1 MTAKDRR
8 IMALSLAL
16 AERKVIHLKEA
27 AALLQVSEMTV
38 RRDVAE
44 NPDLF
49 GTLGAHIVPA
59 GRPDLEAPY
68 AIDRA
73 AESHSVAKRQASIHA
88 LRYLQPD
95 ETVFIDCG
103 STLTHLVDLIPADT
117 RLTVVCYAFNTAE
130 RLIAKQNITLVLLGG
145 VYHPA
150 SASFAGASGADTL
163 NALGINVAFLSA
175 SGIDQQRGVS
185 CEQFHEVPIK
195 RKAIEMAQRRYLV
208 CDRSKL
214 GRVRPAHF
222 ADIGDFDAIITEA
235 GPLPLDGTDWQSDLG
250 LK

>member
-27 AALLQVSEMTV
+27 AALMQVSEMTV
-38 RRDVAE
+38 RRDVAD

-49 GTLGAHIVPA
+49 GTLGAHIIPA
-59 GRPDLEAPY
+59 GRAEFEAPY
-68 AIDRA
+68 AIARA
-73 AESHSVAKRQASIHA
+73 TESHSIAKRQASIHA

-103 STLTHLVDLIPADT
+103 STLIHLVDLIPADT

-145 VYHPA
+145 VYHPS

-195 RKAIEMAQRRYLV
+195 RKAMQMAQRRYLV
-208 CDRSKL
+208 CDHSKI

-222 ADIGDFDAIITEA
+222 ADTGDFDAIVTET
-235 GPLPLDGTDWQSDLG
+235 GDLPLQSKG
-250 LK
+250 

>member
-27 AALLQVSEMTV
+27 AALMQVSEMTV
-38 RRDVAE
+38 RRDVAA

-49 GTLGAHIVPA
+49 GTLGAHIVSA
-59 GRPDLEAPY
+59 GRSDLEVPY

-73 AESHSVAKRQASIHA
+73 AESHSAAKRQASINA

-95 ETVFIDCG
+95 ETVFVDCG

-150 SASFAGASGADTL
+150 SASFAGASGSDTL
-163 NALGINVAFLSA
+163 DALGINAAFLSA
-175 SGIDQQRGVS
+175 SGVDQQRGVS

-195 RKAIEMAQRRYLV
+195 RKAMERAQRRYLI
-208 CDRSKL
+208 CDSSKI
-214 GRVRPAHF
+214 GRVRPAYF
-222 ADIGDFDAIITEA
+222 ADIGDFDAVITES
-235 GPLPLDGTDWQSDLG
+235 GEMPLGASG
-250 LK
+250 

>member
-8 IMALSLAL
+8 VMALSLAL

-27 AALLQVSEMTV
+27 AALMQVSEMTV

-49 GTLGAHIVPA
+49 GTLGAHIISA
-59 GRPDLEAPY
+59 GRSELEAPY
-68 AIDRA
+68 AVTRA
-73 AESHSVAKRQASIHA
+73 AESHSAAKRQASIHA

-95 ETVFIDCG
+95 ETVFMDCG
-103 STLTHLVDLIPADT
+103 STLIHLVDLIPADT

-130 RLIAKQNITLVLLGG
+130 RLIAKENITLILLGG

-195 RKAIEMAQRRYLV
+195 RKAMQMAQRRYLV
-208 CDRSKL
+208 GDSTKI
-214 GRVRPAHF
+214 GRVRPAQF
-222 ADIGDFDAIITEA
+222 ADVGDFDAIITEA
-235 GPLPLDGTDWQSDLG
+235 GEMPLSA
-250 LK
+250 KA

>member
-27 AALLQVSEMTV
+27 AALMQVSEMTV
-38 RRDVAE
+38 RRDVAA

-49 GTLGAHIVPA
+49 GTLGAHIIPA

-73 AESHSVAKRQASIHA
+73 AESHSAAKKQASINA

-117 RLTVVCYAFNTAE
+117 RLTVVCYAFNTAD
-130 RLIAKQNITLVLLGG
+130 RLISKQNVTLILLGG

-163 NALGINVAFLSA
+163 NALGINAAFLSA
-175 SGIDQQRGVS
+175 SGVDQQRGVS

-195 RKAIEMAQRRYLV
+195 RKAMEKAQRRYLV
-208 CDRSKL
+208 CDSSKI

-222 ADIGDFDAIITEA
+222 ADIGDFDAVITET
-235 GPLPLDGTDWQSDLG
+235 GEMPLVG
-250 LK
+250 KA

>member
-1 MTAKDRR
+1 M
-8 IMALSLAL
+8 
-16 AERKVIHLKEA
+16 IHLKEA
-27 AALLQVSEMTV
+27 AALMQVSEMTV
-38 RRDVAE
+38 RRDVAA

-49 GTLGAHIVPA
+49 GTLGAHIISA
-59 GRPDLEAPY
+59 GGPDIEAPY

-73 AESHSVAKRQASIHA
+73 AESHSAAKRQASINA

-95 ETVFIDCG
+95 ETVFVDCG

-117 RLTVVCYAFNTAE
+117 RLTVVCYAFNTAD
-130 RLIAKQNITLVLLGG
+130 RLISKQNITLVLLGG

-163 NALGINVAFLSA
+163 NALGINAAFLSA
-175 SGIDQQRGVS
+175 SGVDQQRGVS

-195 RKAIEMAQRRYLV
+195 RKAMERAQRRYLV
-208 CDRSKL
+208 CDSSKI

-222 ADIGDFDAIITEA
+222 AEVGDFDAVITET
-235 GPLPLDGTDWQSDLG
+235 GELPALA
-250 LK
+250 KV

>member
-16 AERKVIHLKEA
+16 AERRVIHLKEA
-27 AALLQVSEMTV
+27 AALMLVSEMTV

-49 GTLGAHIVPA
+49 GTLGAHIILA
-59 GRPDLEAPY
+59 GRPDLEATY

-73 AESHSVAKRQASIHA
+73 AESHSVAKRQASIYA

-117 RLTVVCYAFNTAE
+117 RLTVACYAFNTAD
-130 RLIAKQNITLVLLGG
+130 RLISKPNITLILLGG
-145 VYHPA
+145 VYHPT

-163 NALGINVAFLSA
+163 NALGINAAFLSA
-175 SGIDQQRGVS
+175 SGVDQQRGVS

-195 RKAIEMAQRRYLV
+195 RKAMQMAQRRYLV
-208 CDRSKL
+208 CDQSKI

-222 ADIGDFDAIITEA
+222 ADTDDFDAIITET
-235 GPLPLDGTDWQSDLG
+235 GEMPLNT
-250 LK
+250 KA

>member
-1 MTAKDRR
+1 MTAKARR

-27 AALLQVSEMTV
+27 AALMQVSEMTV

-44 NPDLF
+44 NLDLF
-49 GTLGAHIVPA
+49 ATLGAHIIPA
-59 GRPDLEAPY
+59 GRPDLEVPY

-130 RLIAKQNITLVLLGG
+130 RLITKQNITLILLGG
-145 VYHPA
+145 VYHPT

-163 NALGINVAFLSA
+163 NALGINAAFLSA
-175 SGIDQQRGVS
+175 SGVDQQRGVS

-195 RKAIEMAQRRYLV
+195 RKAMQMAQRRYLV
-208 CDRSKL
+208 CDSSKI

-222 ADIGDFDAIITEA
+222 ADIRDFDAVITDA
-235 GPLPLDGTDWQSDLG
+235 GEMPLGTEV
-250 LK
+250 